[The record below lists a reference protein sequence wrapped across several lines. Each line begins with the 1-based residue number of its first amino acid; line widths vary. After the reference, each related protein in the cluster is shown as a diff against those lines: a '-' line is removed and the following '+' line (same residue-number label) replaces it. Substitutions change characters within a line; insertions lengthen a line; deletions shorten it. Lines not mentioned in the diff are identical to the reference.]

1 MILFYVMEEFILF
14 LRKLLRKP
22 FYSLKQFPLTIN
34 LDYKKMILKII
45 NIVQNILFF
54 I

>member
-1 MILFYVMEEFILF
+1 MKEFILF

-34 LDYKKMILKII
+34 LDYNNKSDIK
-45 NIVQNILFF
+45 NN
-54 I
+54 